1 MFAANWWLRVLLLSS
16 MKMIVQRRARPEAKV
31 LHTIHA
37 SEKVLL
43 AIIQKWSFLS
53 IVLKMVLLSNFW
65 REKMWYS
72 SSSRKGFY
80 PLCYSPLYRKGVALL
95 YPEKILTLHRRGK
108 SGSLHILEK
117 RCDSPS
123 SRKGVALHCRE
134 KGSMLHCS

>member
-31 LHTIHA
+31 LYTIHA

-65 REKMWYS
+65 REKCGIPHPPE
-72 SSSRKGFY
+72 KVFT
-80 PLCYSPLYRKGVALL
+80 LCVTLL
-95 YPEKILTLHRRGK
+95 YIEKVLLFFIQ
-108 SGSLHILEK
+108 K
-117 RCDSPS
+117 RF
-123 SRKGVALHCRE
+123 
-134 KGSMLHCS
+134 